1 MSFSFER
8 LEERKSRKEAPFFE
22 KMPLS
27 GIKNDILGQEAPS
40 FISTC
45 YTCFIKNI
53 GEVL

>member
-1 MSFSFER
+1 LKKKKR
-8 LEERKSRKEAPFFE
+8 NWKETLFFE

-27 GIKNDILGQEAPS
+27 GIKNDILGQETPS